1 MNINRDPL
9 FRVLRLPTVLAK
21 TGVSRATIYR
31 LVKRGDFPSAHKLS
45 ERTSVWNEAE
55 VDSWLKARLEVTQ

>member
-1 MNINRDPL
+1 MNINRDP
-9 FRVLRLPTVLAK
+9 FYRVLRLPTVLAK

-31 LVKRGDFPSAHKLS
+31 LVQRGDFPSAHKLS

-55 VDSWLKARLEVTQ
+55 VDSWLKARLGVA

>member
-1 MNINRDPL
+1 MNTTHNPL

-31 LVKRGDFPSAHKLS
+31 LVDRGDFPRAHKLS

-55 VDSWLKARLEVTQ
+55 VDNWLKARLGVA

>member
-1 MNINRDPL
+1 MSKAQNPL
-9 FRVLRLPTVLAK
+9 FRVIRLPTVLAK
-21 TGVSRATIYR
+21 TGVSRNTIRR

-55 VDSWLKARLEVTQ
+55 VDSWLKARLEVAQ

>member
-1 MNINRDPL
+1 MNINRDPF

-31 LVKRGDFPSAHKLS
+31 LVKRGDFPSAYKLS

-55 VDSWLKARLEVTQ
+55 VDSWLKGRLEVAQ

>member
-45 ERTSVWNEAE
+45 EGVSVWNEAE
-55 VDSWLKARLEVTQ
+55 VDGWLKARLEVAQ

>member
-9 FRVLRLPTVLAK
+9 FRVLRLPIVLAK

-31 LVKRGDFPSAHKLS
+31 LVKRGDFPSPHKLS
-45 ERTSVWNEAE
+45 ERTSVWNEAD
-55 VDSWLKARLEVTQ
+55 VDSWLKARLEVAQ